1 MPTHAIRLRILAG
14 LLLSAAC
21 LLVPAAAAS
30 AKAVRKAE
38 LCGAAGCATVSGT
51 GDELMTLTEAAGP
64 AAAPRPAAWYRLRL
78 TIGPEGGDGFEPIV
92 LRNAYV
98 PAAGLLR
105 VESDG
110 GPNWVEA
117 YPAARRLL
125 DSAARGLQPFKPSA
139 LRDAAA
145 AAAPERRAAAVV
157 PSGGGGGGGPWLALV
172 AAAAVLAVGLVVVA
186 RRRGGRL
193 RPS

>member
-1 MPTHAIRLRILAG
+1 MPTHAIRSRILAG
-14 LLLSAAC
+14 LLLSAAF

-30 AKAVRKAE
+30 AKAVREAE
-38 LCGAAGCATVSGT
+38 LCGASGCATVSGT

-64 AAAPRPAAWYRLRL
+64 AGAPRPAAWYRLRL

-110 GPNWVEA
+110 GPDWVEA

-125 DSAARGLQPFKPSA
+125 DSAARGLQPFTPA
-139 LRDAAA
+139 TLRDAAA
-145 AAAPERRAAAVV
+145 AAEPERRVAAVV
-157 PSGGGGGGGPWLALV
+157 PSGGGGGGAPWFALV